1 MVLLGKMFSHIL
13 GEPVTYERLLEVG
26 GREAGLEDELLEAGM
41 AVQLVTYRFTVR
53 DFHRMAD
60 AGIFHEDDRLELL
73 QGEIVEMPPIG
84 PGHAS
89 GVNRLMNSFLPLQ
102 VSGKAIISGQNPIR
116 LDEYSEPQPDL
127 ALLKPRPDFYAREH
141 PGPQDVFLVVE
152 VMDSSTSYDRE
163 VKVPLYARFSIPETW
178 LLDVEQGLIEV
189 YRAPGPE
196 GYQQVRTLRRGE
208 RLSPQAFPD
217 LIVTVDELLGFA

>member
-13 GEPVTYERLLEVG
+13 GEPVTYKRLLEVG

-73 QGEIVEMPPIG
+73 QGEIVEMPPIR

-89 GVNRLMNSFLPLQ
+89 GVYRFENTFFSLP
-102 VSGKAIISGQNPIR
+102 GSGQ
-116 LDEYSEPQPDL
+116 
-127 ALLKPRPDFYAREH
+127 
-141 PGPQDVFLVVE
+141 
-152 VMDSSTSYDRE
+152 
-163 VKVPLYARFSIPETW
+163 
-178 LLDVEQGLIEV
+178 
-189 YRAPGPE
+189 
-196 GYQQVRTLRRGE
+196 
-208 RLSPQAFPD
+208 
-217 LIVTVDELLGFA
+217 

>member
-1 MVLLGKMFSHIL
+1 M
-13 GEPVTYERLLEVG
+13 T
-26 GREAGLEDELLEAGM
+26 
-41 AVQLVTYRFTVR
+41 VQLVTYRFTVQ
-53 DFHRMAD
+53 DYHRMAE

-102 VSGKAIISGQNPIR
+102 VSGKAIISVQNPIR

-152 VMDSSTSYDRE
+152 VMDSSASYDRE
-163 VKVPLYARFSIPETW
+163 VKVPLYARFGIPETW
-178 LLDVEQGLIEV
+178 LVDVEQGLIEM
-189 YRAPGPE
+189 YRDPNPE
-196 GYQQVRTLRRGE
+196 GYRRVRTLRRGE
-208 RLSPQAFPD
+208 RLSPQAFPE
-217 LIVTVDELLGFA
+217 LNVTVDALLGSA